1 MTGEVQPLP
10 PIPAPEFHDERLLTV
25 LPLGDPHFGMRA
37 WAAETGENFDLAT
50 AERLT
55 FAAVDRIS
63 ARTPSSHTALLPNLG
78 AYFPADNGPNRT
90 PHPGAHLHVEGRFRQ
105 LSEPG

>member
-63 ARTPSSHTALLPNLG
+63 ASTPSSHTALLLNLG
-78 AYFPADNGPNRT
+78 EFFPAENWQNRT
-90 PHPGAHLHVEGRFRQ
+90 PRSGANLEAAGQYGKRT
-105 LSEPG
+105 